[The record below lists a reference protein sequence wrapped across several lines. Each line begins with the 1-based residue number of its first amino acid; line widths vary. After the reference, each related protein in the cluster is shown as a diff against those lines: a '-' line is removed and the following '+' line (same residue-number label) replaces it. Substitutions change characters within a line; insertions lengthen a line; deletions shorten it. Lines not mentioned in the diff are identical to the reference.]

1 MKTLYRTLL
10 HVQVAEVE
18 TFKLILGIKL
28 KNAFNFRGE
37 CERNY
42 YLKKNIWVTCKA
54 GLFAGRMCGRENTF
68 VIVVSEKM

>member
-1 MKTLYRTLL
+1 MKTLYV
-10 HVQVAEVE
+10 HVAEVE

-42 YLKKNIWVTCKA
+42 YLKNIWVTCKA
-54 GLFAGRMCGRENTF
+54 GLFTGRMCWRKNTLF